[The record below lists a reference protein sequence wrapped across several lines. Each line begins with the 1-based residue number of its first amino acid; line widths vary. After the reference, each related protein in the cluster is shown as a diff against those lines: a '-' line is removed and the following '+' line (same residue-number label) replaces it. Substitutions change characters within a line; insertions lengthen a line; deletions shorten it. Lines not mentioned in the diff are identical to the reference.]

1 MKVTQMQRSTKE
13 KIYTAC
19 TTFKILT
26 VPSLFKACNAAISNL
41 EILSRDKGTNHEK
54 N

>member
-1 MKVTQMQRSTKE
+1 MEVTQSDAEINKTE

-26 VPSLFKACNAAISNL
+26 VPCLFKACNVAIS
-41 EILSRDKGTNHEK
+41 SDVP
-54 N
+54 